1 MSTSQHRLEYGLQTS
16 GPYDTLLAAAIWAE
30 KRGMQAFAV
39 PDHYVMTLNPEAEV
53 PALDGLVQLAGLA
66 RETSSIELSVI
77 VSPITFRHPSV
88 LYKTGV
94 TLANMSGGRFKLGIG
109 TGWLD
114 REHEIY
120 GIPYPNMAE
129 RFARL
134 EEALAYIA
142 AALKNEA
149 YEGQFYALQA
159 FNHEPAPEGGLP
171 LLVGG
176 LGKRKTPR
184 LAGTYAAEFNCYP
197 GPLDEFAAKI
207 QLARETASAAGRS
220 PNEMII
226 STSGAVLAAETQAD
240 FDELFAAEAAAA
252 DISTKELEAHYAK
265 RNTPRG
271 TYDQVRRQLS
281 DFADLGVTRFYLQ
294 TGNSDLDAVG
304 ALLDA
309 ISI

>member
-1 MSTSQHRLEYGLQTS
+1 MNTPRHRLEYGLQTS
-16 GPYDTLLAAAIWAE
+16 GCYDNLLAAAKWSE
-30 KRGMQAFAV
+30 ERGLAAFAV
-39 PDHYVMTLNPEAEV
+39 PDHYLMALNPDAEV

-66 RETSSIELSVI
+66 RETVNIELSVL
-77 VSPITFRHPSV
+77 VSPITFRHPAV

-94 TLANMSGGRFKLGIG
+94 TLADMSGGRFKLGIG

-120 GIPYPNMAE
+120 GIPYPHMKE

-134 EEALAYIA
+134 EDALGYIA

-149 YEGQFYALQA
+149 HEGAYYTLEEFTHL
-159 FNHEPAPEGGLP
+159 PAPVGGLP

-176 LGKRKTPR
+176 LGKLKTPR
-184 LAGTYAAEFNCYP
+184 LAGRYAAEFNCYP

-207 QLARETASAAGRS
+207 QVARDAAVATGRS
-220 PNEMII
+220 PDDMMI
-226 STSGAVLAAETQAD
+226 STSGSVLAAETQAE
-240 FDELFAAEAAAA
+240 FDELFAAEAATAGL
-252 DISTKELEAHYAK
+252 TPEELETHYAE

-271 TYDQVRRQLS
+271 TYEQVRHQLS

-294 TGNSDLDAVG
+294 TGTADLDAVG
-304 ALLDA
+304 TLLDA
-309 ISI
+309 IMI

>member
-1 MSTSQHRLEYGLQTS
+1 MSTTHHRLEYGLQTS
-16 GPYDTLLAAAIWAE
+16 GHYNGLLTAAKWAE
-30 KRGMQAFAV
+30 TRGLVAFAV
-39 PDHYVMTLNPEAEV
+39 PDHYLMALNPEAEV

-66 RETSSIELSVI
+66 RETTSIELSVV

-94 TLANMSGGRFKLGIG
+94 TIADMSGGRFKLGVG

-120 GIPYPNMAE
+120 GIPYPDMKE

-134 EEALAYIA
+134 EDALAYIA
-142 AALKNEA
+142 AALRNEA
-149 YEGQFYALQA
+149 HDGPFYSLEE
-159 FNHEPAPEGGLP
+159 FTHIPAPEGGLP

-207 QLARETASAAGRS
+207 QVARDSASDAGRS
-220 PNEMII
+220 PDDMMI
-226 STSGAVLAAETQAD
+226 STSGAVLAAETQEE
-240 FDELFAAEAAAA
+240 FDELFAAEATAAGL
-252 DISTKELEAHYAK
+252 TPEELESHYAK

-271 TYDQVRRQLS
+271 TYEQVRQQLG

-294 TGNSDLDAVG
+294 TGNADLDAIG
-304 ALLDA
+304 DLLDA
-309 ISI
+309 IMI

>member
-134 EEALAYIA
+134 EEALAYVA

-149 YEGQFYALQA
+149 YDGQFYALQA

-184 LAGTYAAEFNCYP
+184 LAGIYAAEFNCYP

-207 QLARETASAAGRS
+207 QVARETASTAGRS
-220 PNEMII
+220 PNDMMI
-226 STSGAVLAAETQAD
+226 STSGAVLAAETRAD
-240 FDELFAAEAAAA
+240 FDKLFAAEAAEAG
-252 DISTKELEAHYAK
+252 ISTEELETHYAK

-271 TYDQVRRQLS
+271 TYEQVRQQLS

-294 TGNSDLDAVG
+294 TGNNDLDAVG

>member
-30 KRGMQAFAV
+30 KREMQAFAV

-66 RETSSIELSVI
+66 RDTSSIELSVI

-134 EEALAYIA
+134 EEALAYVA

-149 YEGQFYALQA
+149 YDGQFYALQA

-184 LAGTYAAEFNCYP
+184 LAGIYAAEFNCYP

-220 PNEMII
+220 PNDMMI
-226 STSGAVLAAETQAD
+226 STSGAVLAAETRAD
-240 FDELFAAEAAAA
+240 FDKLFAAEAAEAG
-252 DISTKELEAHYAK
+252 ISTEELETHYAK

-271 TYDQVRRQLS
+271 TYEQVRQQLS

-294 TGNSDLDAVG
+294 TGNNDLDAVG